1 MPNTKRT
8 ITAEDLY
15 NFELLSPPR
24 ISPDGK
30 HVVYAQQRVDAKTE
44 KKYSNLWI
52 TPTNGSG
59 ARPFTIGDQNDSQ
72 PRWSPDGKTIA
83 FISNRGDEKQP
94 QIYLIPFA
102 GGEARALTELKGEI
116 GALEWSP
123 DGSQFVIQFRAKDA
137 EVLERDGDE
146 QKKKLGIVARHYER
160 VFYKFDGYGFLP
172 HERWHIWTVD
182 ASSGVANQL
191 TAGPIFDELQPAWSP
206 DGKSIAF
213 ISNRNPDPD
222 LARGDTSLFVIPAA
236 GGLERQIETTSQA
249 LLPSFSPD
257 GKLIAY
263 IGQRDYTQWWQNNDL
278 WVAPVDGSMPPRN
291 LTTKFDATVD
301 TASINDLNFG
311 HNPQAPAWSPDGNTL
326 FFQVSKDGSNLLMSA
341 NVSNGELRTV
351 LGEKGFVGGFDFDH
365 AGETL
370 AYFFG
375 TMSDPG
381 QIFVHPVGGQGSTQI
396 TRANPW
402 LQEVNL
408 GSMEEVWFKGRDGN
422 DIQGWILKPPAFD
435 ASQTYPSILE
445 IHGGPLAMYAEF
457 FMHEF
462 YYLAAQG
469 YVVYF
474 SNPRGGQGYGETHAK
489 AIWQDWGNA
498 DYADLM
504 SWTDYVAAQPYI
516 DTNRMGVTGG
526 SYGGYMSLW
535 IIGHTQRFQ
544 AAVPQRVVSNFV
556 SMWGSSD
563 LNWIFQQVLD
573 NKPPWEDLE
582 KYWKHSPMA
591 YIGNAKTPTLLIHSE
606 NDHRCPIEQG
616 EQAFVALKT
625 LGVDAEMVRFPEEPH
640 GLSRI
645 GRTDRRIARL
655 NHIARWMGKYLKY
668 P

>member
-1 MPNTKRT
+1 MTQKRT

-30 HVVYAQQRVDAKTE
+30 YVVYAQQRADAKTE
-44 KKYSNLWI
+44 KKHSNLWI
-52 TPTNGSG
+52 ASTDGSG
-59 ARPFTIGDQNDSQ
+59 ARQFTFGDQNDSQ

-123 DGSQFVIQFRAKDA
+123 DGKQFAIQFRAKDA
-137 EVLERDGDE
+137 EALERDEDE

-172 HERWHIWTVD
+172 HERWHIWTLD
-182 ASSGVANQL
+182 ASSGAATQL
-191 TAGPIFDELQPAWSP
+191 TEGPVFDELEPTWSP
-206 DGKSIAF
+206 DSQWIAYT
-213 ISNRNPDPD
+213 SNRNPDPD
-222 LARGDTSLFVIPAA
+222 LARGDTDLFIIPAA
-236 GGLERQIETTSQA
+236 GGDERKIETNSQVR
-249 LLPSFSPD
+249 LPCFSPD
-257 GKLIAY
+257 GKWLAY

-278 WVAPVDGSMPPRN
+278 WVAAVDGSAPPRN
-291 LTTKFDATVD
+291 LTAAFDATVD

-311 HNPQAPAWSPDGNTL
+311 HNPQAPIWSPNGEKL
-326 FFQVSKDGSNLLMSA
+326 YFQVSKDGSNLLMSA
-341 NVSNGELRTV
+341 NLSSGELETV
-351 LGEKGFVGGFDFDH
+351 LGEKGFVGGFEFDR
-365 AGETL
+365 AGEML

-375 TMSDPG
+375 TMTDPG
-381 QIFVHPVGGQGSTQI
+381 QIFVHPVGGQDSTQV
-396 TRANPW
+396 TQANPW
-402 LQEVNL
+402 LQDVNL

-422 DIQGWILKPPAFD
+422 DLQGWILKPPAFD
-435 ASQTYPSILE
+435 SSQKYPSILE

-516 DTNRMGVTGG
+516 DTQRMGVTGG

-535 IIGHTQRFQ
+535 IIGHTRRFQ
-544 AAVPQRVVSNFV
+544 AAVPQRVVSNFI

-591 YIGNAKTPTLLIHSE
+591 YIGNAKTPTLIIHSE

-625 LGVDAEMVRFPEEPH
+625 LGVDAEFVRFPEEPH

-655 NHIARWMGKYLKY
+655 NHIARWMDTYLK
-668 P
+668 

>member
-1 MPNTKRT
+1 MTQKRT

-30 HVVYAQQRVDAKTE
+30 HVIYAQQRVDAKTE

-52 TPTNGSG
+52 APSDGSG
-59 ARPFTIGDQNDSQ
+59 ARQFTSGDQNDSQ

-94 QIYLIPFA
+94 QIYLIPFE

-123 DGSQFVIQFRAKDA
+123 DGTQFVVQLRAKDA
-137 EVLERDGDE
+137 EVIAREEDE
-146 QKKKLGIVARHYER
+146 AKKKLGLVERHYDR
-160 VFYKFDGYGFLP
+160 VFYKLDGYGFLP

-182 ASSGVANQL
+182 TQSGETKQL
-191 TAGPIFDELQPAWSP
+191 TAGPVFDELEPAWSP
-206 DGKSIAF
+206 DGKLIAY

-236 GGLERQIETTSQA
+236 GGAERQIETSSQA

-257 GKLIAY
+257 GKWLAY

-278 WVAPVDGSMPPRN
+278 WVTPIDGSAAARN
-291 LTTKFDATVD
+291 LTANFDAAID

-311 HNPQAPAWSPDGNTL
+311 HALQAPAWSPDGKTL
-326 FFQVSKDGSNLLMSA
+326 YFQVGKDGSNFLMSV
-341 NVSNGELRTV
+341 NLRSGEIKTV
-351 LGEKGFVGGFDFDH
+351 LSEKGFVGGFDVDR
-365 AGETL
+365 AGKIL

-381 QIFVHPVGGQGSTQI
+381 QIFVHPVGGQDSTQV
-396 TRANPW
+396 TQANPW
-402 LQEVNL
+402 LQDVNL
-408 GSMEEVWFKGRDGN
+408 GSMEEVWFKGSDGN
-422 DIQGWILKPPAFD
+422 DLQGWILKPPAFD
-435 ASQTYPSILE
+435 SSQKYPSILE

-504 SWTDYVAAQPYI
+504 CWTDYVAAQPYI
-516 DTNRMGVTGG
+516 DNERMGVTGG

-563 LNWIFQQVLD
+563 LNWVFQQVLG

-640 GLSRI
+640 GLSRV
-645 GRTDRRIARL
+645 GRADRRIARL
-655 NHIARWMGKYLKY
+655 NHIARWMDKYLK
-668 P
+668 

>member
-1 MPNTKRT
+1 MTQKRT

-30 HVVYAQQRVDAKTE
+30 YVVYAQQRADAKTE
-44 KKYSNLWI
+44 KKHSNLWI
-52 TPTNGSG
+52 ASTDGSG
-59 ARPFTIGDQNDSQ
+59 ARQFTFGDQNDSQ

-123 DGSQFVIQFRAKDA
+123 DGKQFAIQFRAKDA
-137 EVLERDGDE
+137 EALERDEDE

-172 HERWHIWTVD
+172 HERWHIWTLD
-182 ASSGVANQL
+182 ASSGAATQL
-191 TAGPIFDELQPAWSP
+191 TEGPVFDEFEPTWSP
-206 DGKSIAF
+206 DSQWIAYT
-213 ISNRNPDPD
+213 SNRNPDPD
-222 LARGDTSLFVIPAA
+222 LARGDTDLFIIPAA
-236 GGLERQIETTSQA
+236 GGDERKIETNSQVR
-249 LLPSFSPD
+249 LPCFSPD
-257 GKLIAY
+257 GKWLAY

-278 WVAPVDGSMPPRN
+278 WVAAVDGSAPPRN
-291 LTTKFDATVD
+291 LTAAFDATVD

-311 HNPQAPAWSPDGNTL
+311 HNPQAPIWSPNGEKL
-326 FFQVSKDGSNLLMSA
+326 YFQVSKDGSNLLMSA
-341 NVSNGELRTV
+341 NLSSGELETV
-351 LGEKGFVGGFDFDH
+351 LGEKGFVGGFEFDR
-365 AGETL
+365 AGEML

-375 TMSDPG
+375 TMTDPG
-381 QIFVHPVGGQGSTQI
+381 QIFVHPVGGQDSTQV
-396 TRANPW
+396 TQANPW
-402 LQEVNL
+402 LQDVNL

-422 DIQGWILKPPAFD
+422 DLQGWILKPPAFD
-435 ASQTYPSILE
+435 SSQKYPSILE

-516 DTNRMGVTGG
+516 DTQRMGVTGG

-535 IIGHTQRFQ
+535 IIGHTRRFQ
-544 AAVPQRVVSNFV
+544 AAVPQRVVSNFI

-591 YIGNAKTPTLLIHSE
+591 YIGNAKTPTLIIHSE

-625 LGVDAEMVRFPEEPH
+625 LGVDAEFVRFPEEPH

-655 NHIARWMGKYLKY
+655 NHIARWMDTYLK
-668 P
+668 